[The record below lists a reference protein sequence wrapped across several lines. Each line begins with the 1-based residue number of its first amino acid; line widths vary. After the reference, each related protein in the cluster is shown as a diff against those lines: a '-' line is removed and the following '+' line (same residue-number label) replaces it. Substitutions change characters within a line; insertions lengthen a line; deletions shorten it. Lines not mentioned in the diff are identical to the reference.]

1 MYKKSKIRCGGLFN
15 LISIV
20 MLLIA
25 ASTVQAEVV
34 LSTAVG
40 NGADTGLENDEQSG
54 NHGPDSVHGTDTA
67 LDIRNYETVR
77 QKFICIRFDL
87 TGIAGDLSG
96 TTLSITVN
104 ISNRNRNWLI
114 YGLVDESL
122 DNWDEATTS
131 YSNAPGILPAALGSF
146 ALDDTKLQLLGT
158 LSVLENTPTRETPN
172 IYTSI
177 TTDLNLD
184 SFLGADT
191 NKLVTFVVIN
201 ENSDSNASY
210 YIATKEGDP
219 TAAPTLTL
227 PNASFGAAMDPN
239 PAFGGDD
246 VVRDG
251 IVLSWTPGESAISHD
266 VYFGDDPNIVGNADR
281 TNPMGV
287 LLIEGQDP
295 NTFALE
301 RLNFNQSYYWRVD
314 EVSGTPDP
322 IRGQVWNFTTE
333 PFAIPIPAESI
344 TATASSQSEGQGPEN
359 TVNGSGLSNDLHST
373 ETATMWLSDLG
384 GPQPTWIQFEFD
396 KPYKLHEMLVW
407 NSNTDLETSVG
418 FGFKD
423 ATIEYSLDGT
433 DYTTLGITHE
443 FVRAPGAPGYA
454 HNTTVDF
461 GSTVAKYVR
470 LTPNSNWGGFMPQY
484 GLSEVRFLSIPVFAR
499 EPSPDSGATDVAV
512 DVTLGFR
519 AGREADKHDVY
530 LSTDEQAVIDGNVPV
545 SIVTEASYGPLSL
558 DLGTTYYW
566 RVDEAND
573 AETPTMWQGEIW
585 NFTTHDYFVVDDF
598 EDYNDWPPDEIW
610 STWVDGYG
618 VPANGATIGYP
629 APDWYQDEHFVE
641 TAIVHGGEQSMPFFY
656 DNTGTA
662 AYSEGERTFAVPQDW
677 TEAGIQTLV
686 LYFHGSLGNTGQLY
700 VKVNGSK
707 VVYDGDAVDITR
719 PQWKQWNIDLASL
732 GVDMQS
738 VTTLAIG
745 VDGNGTSGTL
755 YLDDIQLYRLAP
767 AVPSEEVWVEAEANN
782 SITAPMMI
790 YNDPN
795 ASGGQYVST
804 ETDTADEGTAPP
816 YPNGTVSI
824 PFSVEGGTYTARF
837 RIGFPGGDDS
847 CWVRIQDATIT
858 SPVHS
863 SGWIHFND
871 IPTGDYWH
879 WSQEV
884 KSEDEDGEPPV
895 QFTLSAG
902 THNLEISYRGADLR
916 IDAVVFSK
924 ID

>member
-1 MYKKSKIRCGGLFN
+1 MYKKLVN
-15 LISIV
+15 LIAIFI
-20 MLLIA
+20 LLIA

-34 LSTAVG
+34 LSTAIG
-40 NGADTGLENDEQSG
+40 NGADTGLENDGQSG
-54 NHGPDSVHGTDTA
+54 SHGPDSVHGTDGS
-67 LDIRNYETVR
+67 LDVRNYETVR

-96 TTLSITVN
+96 TMLSITVN
-104 ISNRNRNWLI
+104 TSNRNRNWLV

-146 ALDDTKLQLLGT
+146 ALDDSKLQLLGT
-158 LSVLENTPTRETPN
+158 LSVSENTPTRETPN

-177 TTDLNLD
+177 TTDINLD
-184 SFLGADT
+184 SFLGSDT

-201 ENSDSNASY
+201 ENSDSSASY
-210 YIATKEGDP
+210 YVATKEGDP
-219 TAAPTLTL
+219 TTAPTLTL
-227 PNASFGAAMDPN
+227 PNASFGAAMNPN
-239 PAFGGDD
+239 PGDGVDD

-251 IVLSWTPGESAISHD
+251 VVLSWTPGESAISHD
-266 VYFGDDPNIVGNADR
+266 VYFGDDPNIVSNADR

-287 LLIEGQDP
+287 LLMEGQDP
-295 NTFALE
+295 NIFALD

-322 IRGQVWNFTTE
+322 IRGQVWSFTAE

-344 TATASSQSEGQGPEN
+344 TATASSQAEGQGPEN
-359 TVNGSGLSNDLHST
+359 TVNGFGLSNDLHST
-373 ETATMWLSDLG
+373 LDTDMWLSSGEPNESRIEYEL
-384 GPQPTWIQFEFD
+384 D
-396 KPYKLHEMLVW
+396 KVYKLHEMWVW
-407 NSNTDLETSVG
+407 NSNQTVESFVG
-418 FGFKD
+418 LGLKD
-423 ATIEYSLDGT
+423 VTIEYSTNGT
-433 DYTTLGITHE
+433 DYTTLGTTHE
-443 FVRAPGAPGYA
+443 FARAPGAADYA
-454 HNTTVDF
+454 HDTIIDF
-461 GSTVAKYVR
+461 SGTAAKYVR
-470 LTPNSNWGGFMPQY
+470 LTANSNWGGMDRY
-484 GLSEVRFLSIPVFAR
+484 GLSEVRFFSIPVQAR

-519 AGREADKHDVY
+519 AGREAAEHHLY

-545 SIVTEASYGPLSL
+545 ITVAEIIYGPLSL

-566 RVDEAND
+566 RADEVNE
-573 AETPTMWQGEIW
+573 AETTTMWQGDSWSFSTQEFFI
-585 NFTTHDYFVVDDF
+585 VDDF
-598 EDYNDWPPDEIW
+598 EDYNDWTPDEIW
-610 STWVDGYG
+610 ATWVDGYG
-618 VPANGATIGYP
+618 VPENGATAGYP
-629 APDWYQDEHFVE
+629 EPLDFLAGEHYME
-641 TAIVHGGEQSMPFFY
+641 TTIVHGGEQSMPLFY

-662 AYSEGERTFAVPQDW
+662 TYSESKRTFAVPQNW
-677 TEAGIQTLV
+677 TTAGIQTLV
-686 LYFHGSLGNTGQLY
+686 LYFHGSPGNTGQLY
-700 VKVNGSK
+700 VEVNGTK
-707 VVYDGDAVDITR
+707 VLYDGDAVDITR
-719 PQWKQWNIDLASL
+719 PRWQQWNIDLVSL
-732 GVDMQS
+732 GVDLQG

-745 VDGNGTSGTL
+745 IDGNGASGTL
-755 YLDDIQLYRLAP
+755 YLDNIRLYRLAP

-804 ETDTADEGTAPP
+804 ETGTADEGSAPP

-824 PFSVEGGTYTARF
+824 PFTVEGGTYTARF

-858 SPVHS
+858 DAVNS
-863 SGWIHFND
+863 SGWIEFND

-884 KSEDEDGEPPV
+884 KSEDESGEPPIEL
-895 QFTLSAG
+895 TLSAG
-902 THNLEISYRGADLR
+902 THNMEISYRGADLR
-916 IDAVVFSK
+916 IDAIVFSK